1 MKRNIHYLM
10 AGSLTLTVILAAG
23 CARESKGPR
32 VHNHPPAPVGPPA
45 ALSHHAPPPA
55 EAAPAA
61 YDSSNCIGCR
71 SSGTASTPSASLP
84 SRLWW

>member
-32 VHNHPPAPVGPPA
+32 VHNHPPATVGPPA
-45 ALSHHAPPPA
+45 ELSHHAPPPA
-55 EAAPAA
+55 EAAPEA
-61 YDSSNCIGCR
+61 IPQIV
-71 SSGTASTPSASLP
+71 TAPPAPASAVLHP
-84 SRLWW
+84 